1 MNAHVSEGSD
11 PIEVAKSVYKIMN
24 AKQPKVH
31 YVVGSPLQKFSLVLK
46 KLLPSKVFEKMLSKH
61 YNL

>member
-1 MNAHVSEGSD
+1 
-11 PIEVAKSVYKIMN
+11 MN

>member
-1 MNAHVSEGSD
+1 
-11 PIEVAKSVYKIMN
+11 MN
-24 AKQPKVH
+24 AKHPKVH

-46 KLLPSKVFEKMLSKH
+46 KVLPSKVFEKMLSKH

>member
-1 MNAHVSEGSD
+1 MNTHVSEGSD

-24 AKQPKVH
+24 AKHPKVH